1 MMTLLLILLFDAL
14 KEEPDV
20 IEDNDDDTS
29 LPASE
34 TTVGDPIK
42 SEHVTEDRGAAAT
55 IEAIEGTREEA
66 DDECSGR
73 FLKLWRSLAVMFS
86 TLVSTSLQGADR
98 FLILRRGAMVV
109 SVAILVSSLPLPL
122 PLS

>member
-14 KEEPDV
+14 KEETEAIFFV

-34 TTVGDPIK
+34 TTVGDSIE
-42 SEHVTEDRGAAAT
+42 SENVAENRGAAAT
-55 IEAIEGTREEA
+55 REEA
-66 DDECSGR
+66 DEKGADR
-73 FLKLWRSLAVMFS
+73 FFIVWRNSVKAATLFS
-86 TLVSTSLQGADR
+86 SLQGADR
-98 FLILRRGAMVV
+98 FLVMRRGAMVV
-109 SVAILVSSLPLPL
+109 SVATLFSSSPL